1 MNIGTQSNLSN
12 AELAAELHALG
23 VHFVRSD
30 GLSGVRSRLA
40 PATLMAGLVTS
51 DEARLRLALLPLLW
65 RHPSFAHHAERARQ
79 QLSAAEQ
86 VVFTCSYTAAWLL
99 QAKYQSRMAAVVD
112 AWQWLPDLYS
122 VELDICPFDNPDEG
136 LCTLAERQRELS
148 GRAINW
154 LGTYEHAAQR
164 WLAHME
170 KRQRWTI

>member
-1 MNIGTQSNLSN
+1 LNIGTQSNLSN

-40 PATLMAGLVTS
+40 PATLMVGLAAS
-51 DEARLRLALLPLLW
+51 DEARVRLALLPLLW
-65 RHPSFAHHAERARQ
+65 QYPTFAQDAESARQ

-86 VVFTCSYTAAWLL
+86 VVFTCYYTAAWLL
-99 QAKYQSRMAAVVD
+99 QAKYQSRMAAVVE
-112 AWQWLPDLYS
+112 ARQLLPDLYS
-122 VELDICPFDNPDEG
+122 VELNIYPFDNPDEG
-136 LCTLAERQRELS
+136 LCTLADRQRELS

-164 WLAHME
+164 WLKHME
-170 KRQRWTI
+170 QRQRWNR